1 MDSQPNGHPAAALDE
16 ATAALQ
22 QALADACGAEV
33 RTANTGELQR
43 IEHTLAVATEATERA
58 LTLRRQVKAA
68 PSAAATLDTHRV
80 FVDAGGMRWD
90 AFAVHPSPDTT
101 GKSRLPESFQDGWL
115 SFDCG
120 SERRRLSPIPE
131 EWQEM
136 NEDALRAACERA
148 ELAQRRVGGSRE
160 ERPQS

>member
-1 MDSQPNGHPAAALDE
+1 MESQPNGPPASALDK

-43 IEHTLAVATEATERA
+43 IEKTLAVATEATDRA
-58 LTLRRQVKAA
+58 LTLRRQAKVG
-68 PSAAATLDTHRV
+68 PSVAATPDTHRA
-80 FVDAGGMRWD
+80 FVDSGGVTWD

-115 SFDCG
+115 SFDSG
-120 SERRRLSPIPE
+120 NERRRLSPIPD
-131 EWQEM
+131 EWQAM

-148 ELAQRRVGGSRE
+148 ELAPRRVSASRE
-160 ERPQS
+160 ERPES